1 MSNNPDYT
9 YTYKAALRI
18 LWTGLAIF
26 MTCWWRTIRT
36 AFVDAG
42 LFLVK
47 HPIAVLL
54 LLSSFVM
61 MFVSMAKARVERD
74 RGEIINYELT
84 LRLDSIMASQPSD
97 YHPHL
102 NLSNR
107 ETQETE
113 TRP

>member
-1 MSNNPDYT
+1 MNTPTDYT
-9 YTYKAALRI
+9 YTAALRI
-18 LWTGLAIF
+18 LWTGLKIF

-74 RGEIINYELT
+74 RGEIITTQATRWSSNSSPSSTKSLT
-84 LRLDSIMASQPSD
+84 TSTSTTPKTS
-97 YHPHL
+97 
-102 NLSNR
+102 
-107 ETQETE
+107 TQN
-113 TRP
+113 

>member
-47 HPIAVLL
+47 HPIAVFL
-54 LLSSFVM
+54 LLSSFIM

-97 YHPHL
+97 YHPQF
-102 NLSNR
+102 NPSNN
-107 ETQETE
+107 EKKTE

>member
-1 MSNNPDYT
+1 MNTPTD

-18 LWTGLAIF
+18 LWTGLKIF

-47 HPIAVLL
+47 HPIAVFL
-54 LLSSFVM
+54 LLSSFIM

-97 YHPHL
+97 YHPQF
-102 NLSNR
+102 NPSNN
-107 ETQETE
+107 EKKTE